1 MGDFIGL
8 MAAPFSACLVLV
20 GIHTYLGL
28 HVLEREV
35 IFVDLALA
43 QVAALG
49 AVAGTFLGL
58 ELHGAGAYAFSLA
71 ATFIGAVLFTL
82 TRPREGPG
90 KSRVPHEAVIG
101 IVYAVSASAMILV
114 LARAPR
120 GAEHVQELLVGA
132 ILWVTWEEVA
142 KTAGIYILVGVFHWI
157 FRTRFLLVSRNPEAA
172 RAQGVSVTLWDFLF
186 YASFGFVVTS
196 SVGMA
201 GVLLVFCILIIPAA
215 AAAYVA
221 ESISLRLA
229 IGWAFG
235 TVGSMGGVALSYAFD
250 LPTGA
255 AVVCTLGVLLP
266 IFKILAKLKTA
277 GFHSK
282 EARIGH

>member
-49 AVAGTFLGL
+49 AVAGTLLGL
-58 ELHGAGAYAFSLA
+58 EIHGAGAYAFSLA

-90 KSRVPHEAVIG
+90 KGRVPHEAVIG

-172 RAQGVSVTLWDFLF
+172 RAQGVSVKLWDFLF

-196 SVGMA
+196 SVGLA

-229 IGWAFG
+229 IGWVFG
-235 TVGSMGGVALSYAFD
+235 TVGSMGGVALSYALD

-255 AVVCTLGVLLP
+255 AVVCTLGVLLL

>member
-71 ATFIGAVLFTL
+71 ATFIGAVLFAL
-82 TRPREGPG
+82 TRPREGAG

-172 RAQGVSVTLWDFLF
+172 RAQGVSVKLWDFLF

-215 AAAYVA
+215 AAAYVT

-229 IGWAFG
+229 IGWVFG
-235 TVGSMGGVALSYAFD
+235 TVGSMGGVALSYALD

-266 IFKILAKLKTA
+266 IFKILAKFKTA

>member
-49 AVAGTFLGL
+49 AVAGTLLGL
-58 ELHGAGAYAFSLA
+58 EIQGAGAYAFSLA

-90 KSRVPHEAVIG
+90 KGRVPHEAVIG

-142 KTAGIYILVGVFHWI
+142 KTAGIYILVGAFHWI

-196 SVGMA
+196 SVGLA

-235 TVGSMGGVALSYAFD
+235 TVGSMGGVALSYTLD

-266 IFKILAKLKTA
+266 VFKILAKLKTA
-277 GFHSK
+277 GFHS
-282 EARIGH
+282 